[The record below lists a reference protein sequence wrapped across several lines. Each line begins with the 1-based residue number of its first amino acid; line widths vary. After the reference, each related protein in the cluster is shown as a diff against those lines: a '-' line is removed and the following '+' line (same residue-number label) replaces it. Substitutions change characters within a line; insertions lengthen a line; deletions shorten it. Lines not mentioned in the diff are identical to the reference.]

1 MSQGFEGFDPSQL
14 DMNALLAQA
23 QQMQAQLQ
31 QAQAELQNTTFVGS
45 AGGGLVEA
53 TLQGSGELVGLKID
67 PQAIDPADTESLAD
81 LIIAAVRDAG
91 TKLNAHA
98 HAVLPQLP
106 PMGF

>member
-23 QQMQAQLQ
+23 QQMQTQMQ
-31 QAQAELQNTTFVGS
+31 QAQAELHGATFIGT

-53 TLQGSGELVGLKID
+53 TMQGTGELIGLRID

-91 TKLNAHA
+91 AKLNARA

-106 PMGF
+106 DMGF